1 MYDLGR
7 SWLFEG
13 YFYFFFLT
21 VWKRAMEIELSLSH
35 SSDVGTGMPDFYK
48 VATGYKTQS
57 QHGTKVNYV
66 YVSFLLSSGKQT
78 MSGFNFS
85 THSEMST

>member
-1 MYDLGR
+1 
-7 SWLFEG
+7 
-13 YFYFFFLT
+13 
-21 VWKRAMEIELSLSH
+21 MEIELSLSH
-35 SSDVGTGMPDFYK
+35 SRDVGTGMPDFYK

-57 QHGTKVNYV
+57 QHGMKVNYV
-66 YVSFLLSSGKQT
+66 YVSFLLSGKQT

>member
-1 MYDLGR
+1 
-7 SWLFEG
+7 
-13 YFYFFFLT
+13 
-21 VWKRAMEIELSLSH
+21 MEIELSLSH
-35 SSDVGTGMPDFYK
+35 SSDVGIGMPDFYK